1 MVQREGERSL
11 GRLIRFRAKTPM
23 LRSPIHS
30 GSADQAV
37 AAAAAVV
44 ARGTLRVLAPAPA
57 HSLACFPS
65 AGAAVVAAERAD
77 MGSGSVPRCDGPVAA
92 EDVVVDDMDMRSAGA
107 ATWGIVQVC
116 SDSTRSRYLQEQAG
130 QGQGDLCW
138 HAH

>member
-1 MVQREGERSL
+1 MQREEVRSL
-11 GRLIRFRAKTPM
+11 VRLIRFRAKTPT

-37 AAAAAVV
+37 AAAAVA

-57 HSLACFPS
+57 HILACFPS
-65 AGAAVVAAERAD
+65 AGAAVVVAAERAD
-77 MGSGSVPRCDGPVAA
+77 MGSGSVPRCDGPVEA

>member
-65 AGAAVVAAERAD
+65 AGAAVVAAVRAD

-92 EDVVVDDMDMRSAGA
+92 EDVVVDGMDTHSAGA

>member
-1 MVQREGERSL
+1 MQREGERSL

-37 AAAAAVV
+37 AAAAVA

-57 HSLACFPS
+57 HILACFPS
-65 AGAAVVAAERAD
+65 AGAAVAAAERAD
-77 MGSGSVPRCDGPVAA
+77 MGSGSVPRCDGLVAA
-92 EDVVVDDMDMRSAGA
+92 EDVVVDGMDTHSAGA

>member
-1 MVQREGERSL
+1 MQREEVRSL
-11 GRLIRFRAKTPM
+11 VRLIRFRAKTPT

-37 AAAAAVV
+37 AADAVA

-57 HSLACFPS
+57 HILACFPS
-65 AGAAVVAAERAD
+65 AGAAVVAAVRAD

-116 SDSTRSRYLQEQAG
+116 SDSTRSRYLQVQAG

>member
-1 MVQREGERSL
+1 MVQREEVRSL

-37 AAAAAVV
+37 AAVVVV
-44 ARGTLRVLAPAPA
+44 APGTLRVLAPAPA

-65 AGAAVVAAERAD
+65 AGAAVVAAVRVD

-92 EDVVVDDMDMRSAGA
+92 EDVVVDGTDTHSAGA

>member
-37 AAAAAVV
+37 AAAAVA

-57 HSLACFPS
+57 HILACFPS
-65 AGAAVVAAERAD
+65 AGAAVVAAVRAD

-92 EDVVVDDMDMRSAGA
+92 EDVVVDGMDTHSAGA

>member
-1 MVQREGERSL
+1 MVVQREEVRSL
-11 GRLIRFRAKTPM
+11 VRLIRFRAKTPP

-37 AAAAAVV
+37 AAAAVA

-57 HSLACFPS
+57 HILACFPS
-65 AGAAVVAAERAD
+65 AGAAVVAAVRAD

-107 ATWGIVQVC
+107 ATWDIVQVC
-116 SDSTRSRYLQEQAG
+116 SDSTRLRYLQVQAG

>member
-1 MVQREGERSL
+1 MVQREEVRSL
-11 GRLIRFRAKTPM
+11 VRLIRFRAKTPM

-37 AAAAAVV
+37 AAAAVV

-138 HAH
+138 RAH

>member
-1 MVQREGERSL
+1 MQREEVRSL
-11 GRLIRFRAKTPM
+11 VPLIRFRAKTPTP
-23 LRSPIHS
+23 RSPIHS

-37 AAAAAVV
+37 AAAAVV

-138 HAH
+138 RAH